1 MEVCL
6 EKTGGRF
13 RIIVNL
19 NGPYLVLGGL
29 PLVRRFAAKTI
40 YGEPMEWDA
49 VGVEGYD
56 FPVEET
62 YELCRCGQS
71 KNKPFCDKTHQ
82 QIAFNG
88 ELKADRRLS
97 VERRRSIQG
106 SQFLMTDDGIL
117 CSDAGFCGTRLTKVW
132 KMIQFSDDP
141 EVRARILRMVE
152 NCPSGRL
159 VAWTED
165 GEALEPEFR
174 PSIAV
179 LTDGPLW
186 VRGGIPIEAPD
197 GFVYEIRNR
206 VTLCRCGSSRNM
218 PFCDG
223 SHGQVKFTAP

>member
-1 MEVCL
+1 M
-6 EKTGGRF
+6 TDGQF
-13 RIIVNL
+13 RIIVNS
-19 NGPYLVLGGL
+19 NGPYLVLGEI
-29 PLVRRFAAKTI
+29 PLVRRYTAKTI

-49 VGVEGYD
+49 VGVAGFD
-56 FPVEET
+56 IPVDGP

-71 KNKPFCDKTHQ
+71 KNMPFCDKTHQ

-97 VERRRSIQG
+97 VERRRSFQG
-106 SQFLMTDDGIL
+106 SNFRMTDDGIL
-117 CSDAGFCGTRLTKVW
+117 CSNAGFCGTRLTKVW
-132 KMIQFSDDP
+132 KMIQSSDDP

-165 GEALEPEFR
+165 GQEVEPEFK
-174 PSIAV
+174 PSIAAV
-179 LTDGPLW
+179 TDGPLW

-197 GFVYEIRNR
+197 GFVYEVRNR

-223 SHGQVKFTAP
+223 SHEQVKFAAP